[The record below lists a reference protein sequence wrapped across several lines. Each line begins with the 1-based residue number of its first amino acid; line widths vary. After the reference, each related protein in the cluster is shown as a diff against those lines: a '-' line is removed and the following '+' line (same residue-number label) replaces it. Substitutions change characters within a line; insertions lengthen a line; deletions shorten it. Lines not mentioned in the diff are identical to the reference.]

1 MPRSICIIQ
10 GHPHATGGHLCHA
23 LAEAYA
29 KGADSVGAHL
39 SRIDVGRIAPAPLA
53 DPADFKTPPGEPILS
68 AQRQV
73 TEADHL
79 VIVFPLWLGTMPAA
93 LKAFFEQLARAEFAL
108 SGAGGRWPERK
119 LRGRSARIIV
129 TMGMPATAYRL
140 MFGAAGVR
148 SLRNGILWMSGIAPI
163 RTTYIGG
170 VESLGATGVRNWLGA
185 IEDMGAAQR

>member
-10 GHPHATGGHLCHA
+10 GHPHGAGGHLCHA
-23 LAEAYA
+23 LADAYA
-29 KGADSVGAHL
+29 KGADSAGARV
-39 SRIDVGRIAPAPLA
+39 SRLDVGRIAPAALA
-53 DPADFKTPPGEPILS
+53 DPAEFAAPPGEAMLG
-68 AQRQV
+68 AQKAV
-73 TEADHL
+73 ADADHL

-108 SGAGGRWPERK
+108 SSAGGRWPERK

-129 TMGMPATAYRL
+129 TMGMPATAYRVV
-140 MFGAAGVR
+140 FGAAGVR
-148 SLRNGILWMSGIAPI
+148 SLRNGILWMSGIGPV

-170 VESLGATGVRNWLGA
+170 VDGLGEKGVTNWLGA